1 VFPVASRFPF
11 LREPNL
17 VGLWLADIAGAGLG
31 EQLKQLAF
39 VLEYQGA
46 PITEQN
52 IKRIL
57 GPKWAWKMDKLF
69 KVVRFEDGDWQTEA
83 VRTAVEEHNLKV
95 QMLWL
100 SHGGKPA
107 RSCWRLV
114 TEITLDIL
122 RPPYVLKKLNADW
135 QWAKDQQRQMVAKV
149 ADVFQAEVKGGRQ

>member
-69 KVVRFEDGDWQTEA
+69 KVVRFEVGD
-83 VRTAVEEHNLKV
+83 
-95 QMLWL
+95 
-100 SHGGKPA
+100 
-107 RSCWRLV
+107 
-114 TEITLDIL
+114 
-122 RPPYVLKKLNADW
+122 
-135 QWAKDQQRQMVAKV
+135 
-149 ADVFQAEVKGGRQ
+149 